1 MLCTERGRHYGRGS
15 LATSSSWSSWLSEH
29 PLTTSTSS
37 AAHREVL
44 YTIISDL
51 FRVDL
56 RSLSEQVLRGCC
68 LPSRRAAAFVKHLRR
83 LVERSTLHLHGFVRN
98 MYLYEAS
105 ATAVPY
111 RSQTAA
117 FMTTHAASKSCVA
130 SAYRNKV
137 VPAPVPAKIAQS
149 LGISSCTSGSFITT
163 HNVMFMSTL

>member
-1 MLCTERGRHYGRGS
+1 MIALAGASCEIASHSMLCTECGRHYGRGS

-37 AAHREVL
+37 AAHREML
-44 YTIISDL
+44 YTITSNL

-56 RSLSEQVLRGCC
+56 RSLSEQVLRGCY
-68 LPSRRAAAFVKHLRR
+68 LPCRRAAAFVKHLRR

-130 SAYRNKV
+130 SAYSSC
-137 VPAPVPAKIAQS
+137 AQVCVRPP
-149 LGISSCTSGSFITT
+149 GISTQLSLF
-163 HNVMFMSTL
+163 